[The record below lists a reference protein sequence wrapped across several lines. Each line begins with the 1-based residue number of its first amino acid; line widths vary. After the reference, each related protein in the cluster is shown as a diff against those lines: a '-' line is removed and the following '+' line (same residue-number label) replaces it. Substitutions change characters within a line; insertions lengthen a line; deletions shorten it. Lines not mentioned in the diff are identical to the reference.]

1 MPKTVTK
8 NNLFPTATKVNS
20 NFALATC
27 RGGITADAIGWL
39 KLWARI
45 SVRETGEGVCV
56 QGTHMQVKQES
67 SKKPRTWTSLQEQ
80 EHALK
85 NKNQDPD
92 TSANTQDLPC
102 FGALEEGNTPTA
114 ALA

>member
-1 MPKTVTK
+1 MGA
-8 NNLFPTATKVNS
+8 N
-20 NFALATC
+20 C

-45 SVRETGEGVCV
+45 CVRETGEGVCV
-56 QGTHMQVKQES
+56 QGTHMQLKQES
-67 SKKPRTWTSLQEQ
+67 SKKPRTWASLQEQ
-80 EHALK
+80 EGNLK
-85 NKNQDPD
+85 NKNQDPT
-92 TSANTQDLPC
+92 TSTKTLDLPC

>member
-1 MPKTVTK
+1 MLYLLTRQG
-8 NNLFPTATKVNS
+8 L
-20 NFALATC
+20 C
-27 RGGITADAIGWL
+27 RGGVMADAIGWL

-56 QGTHMQVKQES
+56 QRTHMQIKRGS
-67 SKKPRTWTSLQEQ
+67 SKKPRARTTLQEQ
-80 EHALK
+80 EGNLK
-85 NKNQDPD
+85 NKNQDLT
-92 TSANTQDLPC
+92 TSTKTHDLPC

>member
-1 MPKTVTK
+1 MGA
-8 NNLFPTATKVNS
+8 N
-20 NFALATC
+20 C

-45 SVRETGEGVCV
+45 SVRESGEGVCV

-67 SKKPRTWTSLQEQ
+67 SKKPRPRTTLQEQ
-80 EHALK
+80 EQTLK
-85 NKNQDPD
+85 NKDKDP
-92 TSANTQDLPC
+92 TTRTNTQDLPC
-102 FGALEEGNTPTA
+102 FGALEEGKTPTA

>member
-1 MPKTVTK
+1 MY
-8 NNLFPTATKVNS
+8 
-20 NFALATC
+20 C

-56 QGTHMQVKQES
+56 QETHMQIKQEQA
-67 SKKPRTWTSLQEQ
+67 RDQEQ
-80 EHALK
+80 ALK
-85 NKNQDPD
+85 NKDQEPN
-92 TSANTQDLPC
+92 TSTSTQDLPC